1 LDNLKH
7 NYDYIIAGMGAA
19 GLSLAMQLKASTVNF
34 NKILLID
41 KDLKNKNDRTWCFW
55 SKKNNEWF
63 NPLIYKTWNQFEF
76 KSKAYSSKLT
86 LKPFTYNII
95 KGIDFYN
102 YCISELKKDA
112 RFEFKTEEIISIS
125 SEIDAANLK
134 TLTNTYTAKHIFN
147 SAIRNFRKSKTDNN
161 LIQHFKGW
169 LIETKENSFDDDC
182 PVFMDFNTDQ
192 KSECRF
198 FYILPF
204 SKTQALIEYTVF
216 SKSTIH
222 NNEYDQNLS
231 RYISDTLKLN
241 DYQIIE
247 TEYGEIPMYESE
259 FINTYGNNVTNI
271 GTAGGFSKPS
281 TGYTFYFI
289 QKNTKKII
297 KSLEKIQSINSFK
310 QSNKY
315 KLYDKVLL
323 DVLSNN
329 KVHSGQLF
337 TSLFKK
343 NKTNALL
350 AFLNEE
356 SSMIED
362 LKILNSVPK
371 LIFLKS
377 MIKKFFK

>member
-1 LDNLKH
+1 LGNLKH

-169 LIETKENSFDDDC
+169 LIETKENSFDGDC

>member
-1 LDNLKH
+1 
-7 NYDYIIAGMGAA
+7 MGAA

-329 KVHSGQLF
+329 KVHSDQLF

>member
-1 LDNLKH
+1 LGNLKH

>member
-1 LDNLKH
+1 LGNLKH

-329 KVHSGQLF
+329 KVHSDQLF